1 MKKFKYIPLVLGVL
15 VFGGVVYR
23 LGMWKQPVEVEVE
36 EVIENKVEILEIEY
50 SEENQVM
57 VERESAEGGS
67 VLEFLED
74 VTEDEKI
81 DLETTEYDFGVLVD
95 SIGGV
100 ENTQENSWIYFV
112 NEKPAEVGAGEYVLE
127 DGDLVEWK
135 YMKPAFSD

>member
-81 DLETTEYDFGVLVD
+81 DLETIRPKLPKEDCKLRQLLMWYP
-95 SIGGV
+95 SI
-100 ENTQENSWIYFV
+100 
-112 NEKPAEVGAGEYVLE
+112 LE
-127 DGDLVEWK
+127 
-135 YMKPAFSD
+135 MHS